1 MRNVI
6 ELYRRGMSAEALAQA
21 VIAEYFDGKEP
32 SFGKVVSS
40 RNFCFITIFT
50 TIGSQ

>member
-6 ELYRRGMSAEALAQA
+6 ELYHRGMSAEALAQA

-32 SFGKVVSS
+32 SFPIKIVIVVFV
-40 RNFCFITIFT
+40 RLAERRTV
-50 TIGSQ
+50 